1 MLMSSLTPLGE
12 LENAREFESRH
23 IGLTEVD
30 QAHMLSVIG
39 EASRRS
45 LIEGIVPVDL
55 GQTDVAG
62 FELAGVLQLTQRCE
76 ARHQHGSLS

>member
-23 IGLTEVD
+23 IGLTEAD

-45 LIEGIVPVDL
+45 LIEGIVP
-55 GQTDVAG
+55 ASI
-62 FELAGVLQLTQRCE
+62 
-76 ARHQHGSLS
+76 ARSQGM